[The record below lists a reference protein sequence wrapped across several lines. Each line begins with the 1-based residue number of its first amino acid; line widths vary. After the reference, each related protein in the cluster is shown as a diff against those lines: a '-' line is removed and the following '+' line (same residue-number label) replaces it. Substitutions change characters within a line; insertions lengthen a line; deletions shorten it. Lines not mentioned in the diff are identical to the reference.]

1 MTVLKMVSYDA
12 RVLFKPKFKG
22 PAHYK
27 SIPASLSCPIFS
39 LPDWLI
45 SLIVILL
52 VFLTLSFL
60 TVHAHPIGELKS
72 PQSFI
77 VSPSGEYYFI
87 ANANGEPGKRDNN
100 GFISKLDIEGKPI
113 DLHFI
118 NGGTRGTI
126 LHSPNGLAIVGKTL
140 YVSDLD
146 TVRGFDIHTGKTNI
160 SLSFSQFHV
169 TELTD
174 IIADGAGQL
183 YVLDTKG
190 NTIYRINTTQDH
202 IVSIYL
208 QNDKL
213 ASPRGLAIHP
223 KSGRLIIVSLDDGTV
238 LEVTQDR
245 SINELI
251 SNSFFTGRFRNLS
264 GVDFDQYGN
273 MYLSDLTAGK
283 IWRVQPNYKMQVIAE
298 FLISPSTV
306 KIDRKKHMILVPYL
320 YANGAEM
327 NGLEQPVNAQSN
339 RKKKKRT
346 LSDYGLG
353 MMGGDTPRK

>member
-1 MTVLKMVSYDA
+1 MVSYDA
-12 RVLFKPKFKG
+12 KVLFKPNFKDTV
-22 PAHYK
+22 HCK
-27 SIPASLSCPIFS
+27 SISAFLSGTIFS
-39 LPDWLI
+39 LLGWPI
-45 SLIVILL
+45 SLIVILQ
-52 VFLTLSFL
+52 VFLTFSFL

-87 ANANGEPGKRDNN
+87 ANANGEPGTRDNN

-118 NGGTRGTI
+118 NGGTRGTL
-126 LHSPNGLAIVGKTL
+126 LHSPNGMAIVGKTL
-140 YVSDLD
+140 YVADLD
-146 TVRGFDIHTGKTNI
+146 TLRGFDIHTGKTTL

-183 YVLDTKG
+183 YVLDTEG
-190 NTIYRINTTQDH
+190 NTIYRVDTTQDH
-202 IVSIYL
+202 IVSLYL

-283 IWRVQPNYKMQVIAE
+283 IWRVQPNHKMQVIAE

-327 NGLEQPVNAQSN
+327 NGLEHPVNAN
-339 RKKKKRT
+339 PKRKKKKRT